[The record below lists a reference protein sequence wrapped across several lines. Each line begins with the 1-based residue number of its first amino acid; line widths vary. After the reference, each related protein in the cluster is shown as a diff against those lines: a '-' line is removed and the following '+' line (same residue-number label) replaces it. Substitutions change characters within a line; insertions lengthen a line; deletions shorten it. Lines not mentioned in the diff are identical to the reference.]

1 MQIYPCAAAGHSGSP
16 HAPGRGRVTRAVV
29 ATGGGACGG
38 SGLSR
43 FRVSLAASDP
53 WAPRQDGGPVPG
65 RAHPEARRQRQGQ
78 LEYCVQFWVPH
89 FKRDVDN
96 MERVQRRATRMIR
109 GQQGRLNT
117 RPVFG
122 GVRSRIGIQQNLL
135 SRPSATIGFQRTF
148 DARQKIG
155 LTDARHKLGVK
166 DAREKL
172 VQKDARFKIKGKVQ
186 DAREMLN
193 SRKQQ
198 SVAAEKVTKVVDARE
213 KISLKR
219 SAPAVMSPAMG
230 TVSPAMKITKTIQAP
245 YDMEDDDGTVSPL
258 PSKQMKITTTN
269 SFLHSAA
276 GLSGNKF
283 SLSKT
288 VPLTKVVQNDTYTA
302 PPAPPSPIRTKAL
315 TSVSRTLVT
324 KEEPPKEP
332 APVEPVFSP
341 LEGTKMTVNNLHPR
355 VTEEDI
361 VELFCVCGALKRAR
375 LVHPG
380 VAEVVFVKKEDAIT
394 AYKKYNNRCLDGQPM
409 KCNLHM
415 NGNVITSDQPI
426 LLRLSDTPSVK
437 KEGEPRRSSAAV
449 SNPPAEICSDT
460 WRKNMAPKTIFFYT
474 DHCKMCS
481 HLYYR
486 PSSLITLLPVV
497 QHPQQNWGCVAFVVL
512 SIFLYYFDP
521 LHSLYPVRDHSRN

>member
-1 MQIYPCAAAGHSGSP
+1 
-16 HAPGRGRVTRAVV
+16 
-29 ATGGGACGG
+29 
-38 SGLSR
+38 
-43 FRVSLAASDP
+43 
-53 WAPRQDGGPVPG
+53 
-65 RAHPEARRQRQGQ
+65 
-78 LEYCVQFWVPH
+78 
-89 FKRDVDN
+89 
-96 MERVQRRATRMIR
+96 
-109 GQQGRLNT
+109 RLNT

-135 SRPSATIGFQRTF
+135 NRSSPTVSFQRTF

-172 VQKDARFKIKGKVQ
+172 IQKDARFKIKGKVQ

-219 SAPAVMSPAMG
+219 SAPAAVSPAMA
-230 TVSPAMKITKTIQAP
+230 TVNPAMKITKTIQVGLELSP
-245 YDMEDDDGTVSPL
+245 VPTNLGLKLINVVNNHTHKQGLYDMEDDDESVSPL
-258 PSKQMKITTTN
+258 TSKQMKITTTN
-269 SFLHSAA
+269 SFLHNAT

-283 SLSKT
+283 ALSKT

-302 PPAPPSPIRTKAL
+302 PPAPPSPMRTKAL
-315 TSVSRTLVT
+315 TNMSRTLVT

-332 APVEPVFSP
+332 APVELVFSP

-437 KEGEPRRSSAAV
+437 KEGEPRRSSASAA
-449 SNPPAEICSDT
+449 SNPPAEVDPDT
-460 WRKNMAPKTIFFYT
+460 ILKALFK
-474 DHCKMCS
+474 
-481 HLYYR
+481 
-486 PSSLITLLPVV
+486 SSGVSASV
-497 QHPQQNWGCVAFVVL
+497 QPTEFKIKL
-512 SIFLYYFDP
+512 
-521 LHSLYPVRDHSRN
+521 

>member
-1 MQIYPCAAAGHSGSP
+1 MGW
-16 HAPGRGRVTRAVV
+16 
-29 ATGGGACGG
+29 GGGKWRKDGDVT
-38 SGLSR
+38 SGARWLRLLAGPRDKMADLSLDELIR
-43 FRVSLAASDP
+43 
-53 WAPRQDGGPVPG
+53 
-65 RAHPEARRQRQGQ
+65 
-78 LEYCVQFWVPH
+78 
-89 FKRDVDN
+89 KRGV
-96 MERVQRRATRMIR
+96 A
-109 GQQGRLNT
+109 GKGRLNT

-135 SRPSATIGFQRTF
+135 SRSSPAVNFQRTF

-155 LTDARHKLGVK
+155 ITDARHKLGVK

-219 SAPAVMSPAMG
+219 NTPAAISPAMG
-230 TVSPAMKITKTIQAP
+230 TVNPAVKITKTIQQKAP
-245 YDMEDDDGTVSPL
+245 VPGHSHPAGMRINVVNNHTHKQGLYDMEDDDESVSPL

-269 SFLHSAA
+269 SFLH
-276 GLSGNKF
+276 N
-283 SLSKT
+283 
-288 VPLTKVVQNDTYTA
+288 
-302 PPAPPSPIRTKAL
+302 AL
-315 TSVSRTLVT
+315 
-324 KEEPPKEP
+324 
-332 APVEPVFSP
+332 AFSP

-437 KEGEPRRSSAAV
+437 KEGEPRRTSASTA
-449 SNPPAEICSDT
+449 SNPPAEVDPDT
-460 WRKNMAPKTIFFYT
+460 ILKALFK
-474 DHCKMCS
+474 
-481 HLYYR
+481 
-486 PSSLITLLPVV
+486 SSGVSSSV
-497 QHPQQNWGCVAFVVL
+497 QPTEFKIKL
-512 SIFLYYFDP
+512 
-521 LHSLYPVRDHSRN
+521 

>member
-1 MQIYPCAAAGHSGSP
+1 
-16 HAPGRGRVTRAVV
+16 
-29 ATGGGACGG
+29 
-38 SGLSR
+38 
-43 FRVSLAASDP
+43 
-53 WAPRQDGGPVPG
+53 
-65 RAHPEARRQRQGQ
+65 
-78 LEYCVQFWVPH
+78 
-89 FKRDVDN
+89 
-96 MERVQRRATRMIR
+96 
-109 GQQGRLNT
+109 RLNT

-135 SRPSATIGFQRTF
+135 SRSSPAVSFQRTF

-198 SVAAEKVTKVVDARE
+198 SGAAEKVTKVVDARE

-219 SAPAVMSPAMG
+219 SAPAAISPAMG
-230 TVSPAMKITKTIQAP
+230 TVNPAMKITKTIQVGENYLFWKRCLDYIYLLVKSYLASLQGL
-245 YDMEDDDGTVSPL
+245 YDMEDDDESVSPVT
-258 PSKQMKITTTN
+258 SKQMKITTTN
-269 SFLHSAA
+269 SFLHNAT

-302 PPAPPSPIRTKAL
+302 PPAPPSPMRTKAL
-315 TSVSRTLVT
+315 TNMSRTLVT

-332 APVEPVFSP
+332 APVELAFSP

-437 KEGEPRRSSAAV
+437 KEGEPRRSSASAS
-449 SNPPAEICSDT
+449 SNPPAEVDPDT
-460 WRKNMAPKTIFFYT
+460 ILKALFK
-474 DHCKMCS
+474 
-481 HLYYR
+481 
-486 PSSLITLLPVV
+486 SSGVSASV
-497 QHPQQNWGCVAFVVL
+497 QPTEFKIKL
-512 SIFLYYFDP
+512 
-521 LHSLYPVRDHSRN
+521 

>member
-1 MQIYPCAAAGHSGSP
+1 
-16 HAPGRGRVTRAVV
+16 
-29 ATGGGACGG
+29 
-38 SGLSR
+38 
-43 FRVSLAASDP
+43 
-53 WAPRQDGGPVPG
+53 
-65 RAHPEARRQRQGQ
+65 
-78 LEYCVQFWVPH
+78 
-89 FKRDVDN
+89 
-96 MERVQRRATRMIR
+96 
-109 GQQGRLNT
+109 RLNT

-135 SRPSATIGFQRTF
+135 NRSSPAVSFQRTF

-219 SAPAVMSPAMG
+219 SAPAAISPTVG
-230 TVSPAMKITKTIQAP
+230 TVNPAMKITKTIQVEGSSSWTLSSSRINVVNNHTHKQGL
-245 YDMEDDDGTVSPL
+245 YDMEDDDESVSPL
-258 PSKQMKITTTN
+258 TSKQMKITTTN
-269 SFLHSAA
+269 SFLHNAA

-302 PPAPPSPIRTKAL
+302 PPAPPSPMRTKAL
-315 TSVSRTLVT
+315 TNMSRTLVT

-332 APVEPVFSP
+332 APVELAFSP

-437 KEGEPRRSSAAV
+437 KEGEPRRSSASTS
-449 SNPPAEICSDT
+449 SNPPAEVDPDT
-460 WRKNMAPKTIFFYT
+460 ILKALFK
-474 DHCKMCS
+474 
-481 HLYYR
+481 
-486 PSSLITLLPVV
+486 SSGVSASV
-497 QHPQQNWGCVAFVVL
+497 QPTEFKIKL
-512 SIFLYYFDP
+512 
-521 LHSLYPVRDHSRN
+521 

>member
-1 MQIYPCAAAGHSGSP
+1 MADLSLDELIRK
-16 HAPGRGRVTRAVV
+16 RGVTV
-29 ATGGGACGG
+29 
-38 SGLSR
+38 
-43 FRVSLAASDP
+43 
-53 WAPRQDGGPVPG
+53 
-65 RAHPEARRQRQGQ
+65 
-78 LEYCVQFWVPH
+78 
-89 FKRDVDN
+89 K
-96 MERVQRRATRMIR
+96 
-109 GQQGRLNT
+109 GRLNT

-122 GVRSRIGIQQNLL
+122 GVRSRIGVQQNLL
-135 SRPSATIGFQRTF
+135 NRPSPAVSFQRTF

-219 SAPAVMSPAMG
+219 SGPAAVSPTMG
-230 TVSPAMKITKTIQAP
+230 TVNPAVKITKTIQKAP
-245 YDMEDDDGTVSPL
+245 VPGHSHPAGMRINVVNSHTHKQGHHMRSSFCCFDSSSYQLLQRMDMIVHGQIFYSEGLYDMEDDDESVSPL
-258 PSKQMKITTTN
+258 TSKQMKITTAN
-269 SFLHSAA
+269 SFLHNAT

-302 PPAPPSPIRTKAL
+302 PPAPPSPMRTKAL
-315 TSVSRTLVT
+315 TNVSRTLVT

-332 APVEPVFSP
+332 APVELVFSP

-437 KEGEPRRSSAAV
+437 KEGEPRRSSASAS
-449 SNPPAEICSDT
+449 SNPPAEVDPDT
-460 WRKNMAPKTIFFYT
+460 ILKALFK
-474 DHCKMCS
+474 
-481 HLYYR
+481 
-486 PSSLITLLPVV
+486 SSGVSASV
-497 QHPQQNWGCVAFVVL
+497 QPTEFKIKL
-512 SIFLYYFDP
+512 
-521 LHSLYPVRDHSRN
+521 

>member
-1 MQIYPCAAAGHSGSP
+1 MSG
-16 HAPGRGRVTRAVV
+16 
-29 ATGGGACGG
+29 
-38 SGLSR
+38 
-43 FRVSLAASDP
+43 FRWL
-53 WAPRQDGGPVPG
+53 RRDGGPRG
-65 RAHPEARRQRQGQ
+65 KMADLSLDELIR
-78 LEYCVQFWVPH
+78 
-89 FKRDVDN
+89 KRGVT
-96 MERVQRRATRMIR
+96 VK
-109 GQQGRLNT
+109 GRLNT

-122 GVRSRIGIQQNLL
+122 GVRSRVGIQQNLL
-135 SRPSATIGFQRTF
+135 NRPSPAVSFQRTF

-219 SAPAVMSPAMG
+219 SVPAAISPTMG
-230 TVSPAMKITKTIQAP
+230 TVNPAMKITKTIQKAP
-245 YDMEDDDGTVSPL
+245 VPGHSHPSGMRINVVNNHTHKQGLYDTEDDDESVSPL
-258 PSKQMKITTTN
+258 TSKQMKITTTN
-269 SFLHSAA
+269 SFLHNAARKGSFLLLLETGQHQSRNSLVMQNLNWQHVGESCCSGEDGNSTQA

-302 PPAPPSPIRTKAL
+302 PPAPPSPMRTKAL
-315 TSVSRTLVT
+315 TNMSRTLVT

-332 APVEPVFSP
+332 APVELAFSP

-437 KEGEPRRSSAAV
+437 KEGEPRRSSASAS
-449 SNPPAEICSDT
+449 SNPPAEVDPDT
-460 WRKNMAPKTIFFYT
+460 ILKALFK
-474 DHCKMCS
+474 
-481 HLYYR
+481 
-486 PSSLITLLPVV
+486 SSGVSSSV
-497 QHPQQNWGCVAFVVL
+497 QPTEFKIKL
-512 SIFLYYFDP
+512 
-521 LHSLYPVRDHSRN
+521 

>member
-1 MQIYPCAAAGHSGSP
+1 MSGS
-16 HAPGRGRVTRAVV
+16 
-29 ATGGGACGG
+29 C
-38 SGLSR
+38 
-43 FRVSLAASDP
+43 SL
-53 WAPRQDGGPVPG
+53 RLIGGP
-65 RAHPEARRQRQGQ
+65 RDKMADLSLDELIR
-78 LEYCVQFWVPH
+78 
-89 FKRDVDN
+89 KRGVT
-96 MERVQRRATRMIR
+96 VK
-109 GQQGRLNT
+109 GRLNT

-135 SRPSATIGFQRTF
+135 NRSSPAVNFQRTF

-219 SAPAVMSPAMG
+219 SAPAAISPAMG
-230 TVSPAMKITKTIQAP
+230 TVNPAVKITKTIQQKAP
-245 YDMEDDDGTVSPL
+245 VPGHSHPAGMRINVVNNHTHKQGLYDMEDDDESVSPL
-258 PSKQMKITTTN
+258 TSKQMKITTTN
-269 SFLHSAA
+269 SFLHNA
-276 GLSGNKF
+276 
-283 SLSKT
+283 T

-302 PPAPPSPIRTKAL
+302 PPAPPSPMRTKAL
-315 TSVSRTLVT
+315 TNMSRTLVT

-332 APVEPVFSP
+332 APVELAFSP

-437 KEGEPRRSSAAV
+437 KEGEPRRSSASAS
-449 SNPPAEICSDT
+449 SNPPAEVDPDT
-460 WRKNMAPKTIFFYT
+460 ILKALFK
-474 DHCKMCS
+474 
-481 HLYYR
+481 
-486 PSSLITLLPVV
+486 SSGVSASV
-497 QHPQQNWGCVAFVVL
+497 QPTEFKIKL
-512 SIFLYYFDP
+512 
-521 LHSLYPVRDHSRN
+521 

>member
-1 MQIYPCAAAGHSGSP
+1 M
-16 HAPGRGRVTRAVV
+16 
-29 ATGGGACGG
+29 
-38 SGLSR
+38 SGLR
-43 FRVSLAASDP
+43 SLRLICRSS
-53 WAPRQDGGPVPG
+53 
-65 RAHPEARRQRQGQ
+65 
-78 LEYCVQFWVPH
+78 
-89 FKRDVDN
+89 DN
-96 MERVQRRATRMIR
+96 MADLSLDELIR
-109 GQQGRLNT
+109 KRGVNVNPKGRLNT
-117 RPVFG
+117 RPLFG
-122 GVRSRIGIQQNLL
+122 GIRSRIGVQRTFL
-135 SRPSATIGFQRTF
+135 SRPAPNVDFQRTF

-155 LTDARHKLGVK
+155 LTDARHKIGVK

-172 VQKDARFKIKGKVQ
+172 LQKDARFKIKGKVQ

-198 SVAAEKVTKVVDARE
+198 SVEKVTKVVDARE

-219 SAPAVMSPAMG
+219 SAPPSALVSTAVE
-230 TVSPAMKITKTIQAP
+230 TVAPAMKITKTIQKAATSSHSHP
-245 YDMEDDDGTVSPL
+245 TAMKINVVNNHTHKQCLYDMEDDEESISPL
-258 PSKQMKITTTN
+258 SSKQMKITTTN

-283 SLSKT
+283 SLAKT

-315 TSVSRTLVT
+315 TNMSRTLVT
-324 KEEPPKEP
+324 KEESLKEP
-332 APVEPVFSP
+332 VAVEPAFSP

-380 VAEVVFVKKEDAIT
+380 MAEVVFVKKEDAIT

-415 NGNVITSDQPI
+415 NGNIITSDQPI

-437 KEGEPRRSSAAV
+437 KEGEPRRTSTGAS
-449 SNPPAEICSDT
+449 SNPPAEVDPDT
-460 WRKNMAPKTIFFYT
+460 ILKALFK
-474 DHCKMCS
+474 
-481 HLYYR
+481 
-486 PSSLITLLPVV
+486 SSGISTSV
-497 QHPQQNWGCVAFVVL
+497 QPTEFKIKL
-512 SIFLYYFDP
+512 
-521 LHSLYPVRDHSRN
+521 

>member
-1 MQIYPCAAAGHSGSP
+1 MADLSLDELIRK
-16 HAPGRGRVTRAVV
+16 RGVTV
-29 ATGGGACGG
+29 
-38 SGLSR
+38 
-43 FRVSLAASDP
+43 
-53 WAPRQDGGPVPG
+53 
-65 RAHPEARRQRQGQ
+65 
-78 LEYCVQFWVPH
+78 
-89 FKRDVDN
+89 K
-96 MERVQRRATRMIR
+96 
-109 GQQGRLNT
+109 GRLNT

-135 SRPSATIGFQRTF
+135 SRSSPAVSFQRTF

-219 SAPAVMSPAMG
+219 STPATISPTVGTVNPAV
-230 TVSPAMKITKTIQAP
+230 KITKTIQGL
-245 YDMEDDDGTVSPL
+245 YDMEDDDESVSPL
-258 PSKQMKITTTN
+258 TSKQMKITTTN
-269 SFLHSAA
+269 SFLHNAT

-302 PPAPPSPIRTKAL
+302 PPAPPSPMRTKAL
-315 TSVSRTLVT
+315 TNMSRTLVT

-332 APVEPVFSP
+332 APVELAFSP

-380 VAEVVFVKKEDAIT
+380 VAEVVFVKKDDAIT

-437 KEGEPRRSSAAV
+437 KEGEPRRSSASAS
-449 SNPPAEICSDT
+449 SNPPAEVDPDT
-460 WRKNMAPKTIFFYT
+460 ILKALFK
-474 DHCKMCS
+474 
-481 HLYYR
+481 
-486 PSSLITLLPVV
+486 SSGVSASV
-497 QHPQQNWGCVAFVVL
+497 QPTEFKIKL
-512 SIFLYYFDP
+512 
-521 LHSLYPVRDHSRN
+521 

>member
-1 MQIYPCAAAGHSGSP
+1 MMYL
-16 HAPGRGRVTRAVV
+16 RVKAIECNSSV
-29 ATGGGACGG
+29 
-38 SGLSR
+38 SR
-43 FRVSLAASDP
+43 L
-53 WAPRQDGGPVPG
+53 
-65 RAHPEARRQRQGQ
+65 
-78 LEYCVQFWVPH
+78 
-89 FKRDVDN
+89 KK
-96 MERVQRRATRMIR
+96 
-109 GQQGRLNT
+109 RLNT
-117 RPVFG
+117 RPVYG

-135 SRPSATIGFQRTF
+135 NRSSPAVSFQRTF

-198 SVAAEKVTKVVDARE
+198 NVATEKVTKVVDARE

-219 SAPAVMSPAMG
+219 STPAAISPTMGTANPAV
-230 TVSPAMKITKTIQAP
+230 KITKTIQGL
-245 YDMEDDDGTVSPL
+245 YDMEDDDETVSPL
-258 PSKQMKITTTN
+258 TSKQMKITTTN
-269 SFLHSAA
+269 SFLHNAT

-302 PPAPPSPIRTKAL
+302 PPAPPSPMRTKAL
-315 TSVSRTLVT
+315 ANMSRTLVT

-332 APVEPVFSP
+332 APIELAFSP

-437 KEGEPRRSSAAV
+437 KEGEPRRSSASAS
-449 SNPPAEICSDT
+449 SNPPAEVDPDT
-460 WRKNMAPKTIFFYT
+460 ILKALFK
-474 DHCKMCS
+474 
-481 HLYYR
+481 
-486 PSSLITLLPVV
+486 SSGVSASV
-497 QHPQQNWGCVAFVVL
+497 QPTEFKIKL
-512 SIFLYYFDP
+512 
-521 LHSLYPVRDHSRN
+521 

>member
-1 MQIYPCAAAGHSGSP
+1 MADLSLDELIRK
-16 HAPGRGRVTRAVV
+16 RGVTV
-29 ATGGGACGG
+29 
-38 SGLSR
+38 
-43 FRVSLAASDP
+43 
-53 WAPRQDGGPVPG
+53 
-65 RAHPEARRQRQGQ
+65 
-78 LEYCVQFWVPH
+78 
-89 FKRDVDN
+89 K
-96 MERVQRRATRMIR
+96 
-109 GQQGRLNT
+109 GRLNT

-135 SRPSATIGFQRTF
+135 SRSSPAVGFQRTF

-198 SVAAEKVTKVVDARE
+198 SVAVEKVTKVVDARE

-219 SAPAVMSPAMG
+219 SMPTAAAAISPTMG
-230 TVSPAMKITKTIQAP
+230 TVNPAMKITKTIQGL
-245 YDMEDDDGTVSPL
+245 YDMEDDDESVSPL

-269 SFLHSAA
+269 SFLHNAT

-302 PPAPPSPIRTKAL
+302 PPAPPSPMRTKAL
-315 TSVSRTLVT
+315 TNMSRTLVT

-332 APVEPVFSP
+332 APVELVFSP

-437 KEGEPRRSSAAV
+437 KEGEPRRSSASAS
-449 SNPPAEICSDT
+449 SNPAAEVDPDT
-460 WRKNMAPKTIFFYT
+460 ILKALFK
-474 DHCKMCS
+474 
-481 HLYYR
+481 
-486 PSSLITLLPVV
+486 SSGVSASV
-497 QHPQQNWGCVAFVVL
+497 QPTEFKIKL
-512 SIFLYYFDP
+512 
-521 LHSLYPVRDHSRN
+521 

>member
-1 MQIYPCAAAGHSGSP
+1 MADLSLDELIRK
-16 HAPGRGRVTRAVV
+16 RGVTV
-29 ATGGGACGG
+29 
-38 SGLSR
+38 
-43 FRVSLAASDP
+43 
-53 WAPRQDGGPVPG
+53 
-65 RAHPEARRQRQGQ
+65 
-78 LEYCVQFWVPH
+78 
-89 FKRDVDN
+89 K
-96 MERVQRRATRMIR
+96 
-109 GQQGRLNT
+109 GRLNT

-135 SRPSATIGFQRTF
+135 SRSSPAVSFQRTF

-172 VQKDARFKIKGKVQ
+172 VQKDARFKIKGNVQ

-219 SAPAVMSPAMG
+219 STPAAISPAMG
-230 TVSPAMKITKTIQAP
+230 TVNPAMKITKTIQVGKASQPLSPSKAP
-245 YDMEDDDGTVSPL
+245 VPGHSHPAGMRINVVNNHTHKQGLYDTEDDDESVSPL

-269 SFLHSAA
+269 SFLHNST
-276 GLSGNKF
+276 GLSSNKF

-302 PPAPPSPIRTKAL
+302 PPAPPPPMRTKAL
-315 TSVSRTLVT
+315 TNMSRTLVT
-324 KEEPPKEP
+324 KEVPPKEP
-332 APVEPVFSP
+332 APVELAFSP

-437 KEGEPRRSSAAV
+437 KEGEPRRSSTSAS
-449 SNPPAEICSDT
+449 SNPPAEVD
-460 WRKNMAPKTIFFYT
+460 PETILKALF
-474 DHCKMCS
+474 K
-481 HLYYR
+481 
-486 PSSLITLLPVV
+486 SSGVSASV
-497 QHPQQNWGCVAFVVL
+497 QPTEFKIKL
-512 SIFLYYFDP
+512 
-521 LHSLYPVRDHSRN
+521 

>member
-1 MQIYPCAAAGHSGSP
+1 MADLSLDELIRK
-16 HAPGRGRVTRAVV
+16 RGVTV
-29 ATGGGACGG
+29 
-38 SGLSR
+38 
-43 FRVSLAASDP
+43 
-53 WAPRQDGGPVPG
+53 
-65 RAHPEARRQRQGQ
+65 
-78 LEYCVQFWVPH
+78 
-89 FKRDVDN
+89 K
-96 MERVQRRATRMIR
+96 
-109 GQQGRLNT
+109 GRLNT

-135 SRPSATIGFQRTF
+135 NRPSPAVSFQRTF

-155 LTDARHKLGVK
+155 LSDARHKLGVK

-219 SAPAVMSPAMG
+219 SAPAAISPALG
-230 TVSPAMKITKTIQAP
+230 TVNPAVKITKTIQKAP
-245 YDMEDDDGTVSPL
+245 VPGHSHTAGMRINVVNNHTH
-258 PSKQMKITTTN
+258 KQ
-269 SFLHSAA
+269 A

-302 PPAPPSPIRTKAL
+302 PPAPPSPMRTKAL
-315 TSVSRTLVT
+315 TNMSRTLVT

-332 APVEPVFSP
+332 APVELAFSP

-437 KEGEPRRSSAAV
+437 KEGEPRRSSASTS
-449 SNPPAEICSDT
+449 SNPPAEVDPDT
-460 WRKNMAPKTIFFYT
+460 ILKALFK
-474 DHCKMCS
+474 
-481 HLYYR
+481 
-486 PSSLITLLPVV
+486 SSGVSASV
-497 QHPQQNWGCVAFVVL
+497 QPTEFKIKL
-512 SIFLYYFDP
+512 
-521 LHSLYPVRDHSRN
+521 

>member
-1 MQIYPCAAAGHSGSP
+1 MLQI
-16 HAPGRGRVTRAVV
+16 RAV
-29 ATGGGACGG
+29 
-38 SGLSR
+38 
-43 FRVSLAASDP
+43 
-53 WAPRQDGGPVPG
+53 
-65 RAHPEARRQRQGQ
+65 
-78 LEYCVQFWVPH
+78 
-89 FKRDVDN
+89 
-96 MERVQRRATRMIR
+96 
-109 GQQGRLNT
+109 RLNT

-135 SRPSATIGFQRTF
+135 NRSSPAVSFQRTF

-219 SAPAVMSPAMG
+219 STPAVISPAMG
-230 TVSPAMKITKTIQAP
+230 TVNPAMKITKTIQVGEQKAIP
-245 YDMEDDDGTVSPL
+245 GQSHPAVPGHSHPAGMRINVVNNHTHKQGLCDTEDDDESVTPL

-269 SFLHSAA
+269 SFLH
-276 GLSGNKF
+276 N
-283 SLSKT
+283 SL
-288 VPLTKVVQNDTYTA
+288 A
-302 PPAPPSPIRTKAL
+302 
-315 TSVSRTLVT
+315 
-324 KEEPPKEP
+324 
-332 APVEPVFSP
+332 FSP

-437 KEGEPRRSSAAV
+437 KEGEPRRSSASAS
-449 SNPPAEICSDT
+449 SNPPAEVD
-460 WRKNMAPKTIFFYT
+460 PETILKALF
-474 DHCKMCS
+474 K
-481 HLYYR
+481 
-486 PSSLITLLPVV
+486 SSGVSASV
-497 QHPQQNWGCVAFVVL
+497 QPTEFKIKL
-512 SIFLYYFDP
+512 
-521 LHSLYPVRDHSRN
+521 

>member
-1 MQIYPCAAAGHSGSP
+1 MLSDALLAVLQYPHQYAQRLSLSRRGIAAARRTGPRRDALYANEGP
-16 HAPGRGRVTRAVV
+16 GGRGELWGAPSQGADPGAGRGAEVV
-29 ATGGGACGG
+29 RCH
-38 SGLSR
+38 LR
-43 FRVSLAASDP
+43 ESLAASHR
-53 WAPRQDGGPVPG
+53 WGPDKMADLSLDELI
-65 RAHPEARRQRQGQ
+65 R
-78 LEYCVQFWVPH
+78 
-89 FKRDVDN
+89 KRGVT
-96 MERVQRRATRMIR
+96 VK
-109 GQQGRLNT
+109 GRLNT

-135 SRPSATIGFQRTF
+135 NRSSPAVSFQRTF

-213 KISLKR
+213 KIGLKR
-219 SAPAVMSPAMG
+219 STPAAISPAMG
-230 TVSPAMKITKTIQAP
+230 TVNPAMKITKTIQGL
-245 YDMEDDDGTVSPL
+245 YDTEDDDESVSPL

-269 SFLHSAA
+269 SFLHNST
-276 GLSGNKF
+276 GLSSNKF

-288 VPLTKVVQNDTYTA
+288 VPLTKVVQNDSYTA
-302 PPAPPSPIRTKAL
+302 PPAPHPPVRTKAL
-315 TSVSRTLVT
+315 TNMSRTLVT
-324 KEEPPKEP
+324 KEEPPKDP
-332 APVEPVFSP
+332 APVELAFSP

-437 KEGEPRRSSAAV
+437 KEGEPRRSSASAS
-449 SNPPAEICSDT
+449 SNSPAEVD
-460 WRKNMAPKTIFFYT
+460 PETILKALF
-474 DHCKMCS
+474 K
-481 HLYYR
+481 
-486 PSSLITLLPVV
+486 SSGVSASV
-497 QHPQQNWGCVAFVVL
+497 QPTEFKIKL
-512 SIFLYYFDP
+512 
-521 LHSLYPVRDHSRN
+521 

>member
-1 MQIYPCAAAGHSGSP
+1 MSGSCSLRLIVGP
-16 HAPGRGRVTRAVV
+16 RDKMADLSLDELIRKRGVTVKGRNSS
-29 ATGGGACGG
+29 CLHLLN
-38 SGLSR
+38 SNHS
-43 FRVSLAASDP
+43 AA
-53 WAPRQDGGPVPG
+53 
-65 RAHPEARRQRQGQ
+65 
-78 LEYCVQFWVPH
+78 L
-89 FKRDVDN
+89 
-96 MERVQRRATRMIR
+96 
-109 GQQGRLNT
+109 LNT

-135 SRPSATIGFQRTF
+135 NRSSPTVSFQRTF

-172 VQKDARFKIKGKVQ
+172 IQKDARFKIKGKVQ

-219 SAPAVMSPAMG
+219 SAPAAVSPAMA
-230 TVSPAMKITKTIQAP
+230 TVNPAMKITKTIQGL
-245 YDMEDDDGTVSPL
+245 YDMEDDDESVSPL
-258 PSKQMKITTTN
+258 TSKQMKITTTN
-269 SFLHSAA
+269 SFLHNAT

-283 SLSKT
+283 ALSKT

-302 PPAPPSPIRTKAL
+302 PPAPPSPMRTKAL
-315 TSVSRTLVT
+315 TNMSRTLVT

-332 APVEPVFSP
+332 APVELVFSP

-437 KEGEPRRSSAAV
+437 KEGEPRRSSASAA
-449 SNPPAEICSDT
+449 SNPPAEVDPDT
-460 WRKNMAPKTIFFYT
+460 ILKALFK
-474 DHCKMCS
+474 
-481 HLYYR
+481 
-486 PSSLITLLPVV
+486 SSGVSASV
-497 QHPQQNWGCVAFVVL
+497 QPTEFKIKL
-512 SIFLYYFDP
+512 
-521 LHSLYPVRDHSRN
+521 